1 MLENNIYNIDKDFD
15 YDVIKSIVLKSL
27 EKIAKEEELKKKSN
41 VPYNYGSFD
50 YNHNSIIQASP
61 PIPLLK
67 LKIRNTTKYLN
78 WRISM

>member
-1 MLENNIYNIDKDFD
+1 MKTYNIYNIDKDFD

-27 EKIAKEEELKKKSN
+27 EKIAKGEELKKKSN
-41 VPYNYGSFD
+41 VPYDYGSFD
-50 YNHNSIIQASP
+50 YNHNSIIPASP